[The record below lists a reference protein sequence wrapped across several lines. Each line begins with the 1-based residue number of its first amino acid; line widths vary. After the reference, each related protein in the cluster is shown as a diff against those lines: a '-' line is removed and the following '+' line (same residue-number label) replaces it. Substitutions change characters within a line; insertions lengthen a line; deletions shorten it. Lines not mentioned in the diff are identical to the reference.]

1 MNRTI
6 PVTSRV
12 VLIIVALAVL
22 PGTARGE
29 TTDIDG
35 GALTFEDAGRFDSPF
50 KAVDPASR
58 LPERVVDPS
67 SVRPYLVPEHIR
79 SVRGASPGSG
89 SEMLKQLEPEL
100 RDNALIDLEL
110 FGDPDQVHL
119 LQAAN
124 VEELW
129 NAGSHREAVESL
141 DELEA
146 SGSIFAV
153 GLSWKRPIV
162 VDTKMV
168 YPDVRIGSRTDGAD
182 AALDFDAE
190 TGNIFAMI
198 VWNVGWSMNISTD
211 GGASWAETYYYS
223 GYQTIADMT
232 VSGDFAWV
240 GYSADADAYHSS
252 RFRRFDVATGLHDDV
267 YSFQIVA
274 DEAPN
279 TMVEIAVVGN
289 APDLDNRIYIAYLLD
304 EDNSIHFWWAYIEGL
319 SFHEISPAVTDAASS
334 LDLCWNPATSS
345 GYRRW
350 ISYLSTGGSVRIWR
364 SSGDA
369 WNPEVSWTYTGT
381 TERTAISAYAD
392 NVYCAFEC
400 ETDPDKYG
408 ACYLSS
414 SDAGVT
420 SWVHDDAYWPT
431 GTEVSGYSPDIT
443 VRSGVGRALVFSSE
457 TGFLDDVYY
466 TTRRGWTAG
475 TWSDPV
481 WYNNYDHVS
490 GEATYIEWLGAS
502 CVSTFGMLYF
512 DGTGDH
518 SPYFDLMTPRGYFC
532 DGFEGGSTGGW
543 SSVLP

>member
-1 MNRTI
+1 MNRSI
-6 PVTSRV
+6 PAASRV

-22 PGTARGE
+22 PGTARGAA
-29 TTDIDG
+29 TAIDG
-35 GALTFEDAGRFDSPF
+35 GALAPEDAGRIGSSLE
-50 KAVDPASR
+50 AVDPASR
-58 LPERVVDPS
+58 PPERVVDPPM
-67 SVRPYLVPEHIR
+67 VTPYLVPDHIR
-79 SVRGASPGSG
+79 SVRGVSPGSG

-100 RDNALIDLEL
+100 RANALIELEP
-110 FGDPDQVHL
+110 FGDLDQAHL
-119 LQAAN
+119 LQAAD
-124 VEELW
+124 VENLW
-129 NAGSHREAVESL
+129 NAGRHREAVERL

-146 SGSIFAV
+146 SGSIVAV

-162 VDTKMV
+162 IDTKMV
-168 YPDVRIGSRTDGAD
+168 YPDVRIGSRTGGAA

-198 VWNVGWSMNISTD
+198 VWSVGWSMNISTD

-223 GYQTIADMT
+223 VFQTIADMT

-240 GYSADADAYHSS
+240 GYSADGDAYQSS

-289 APDLDNRIYIAYLLD
+289 APDYNDRIYMAYLLD
-304 EDNSIHFWWAYIEGL
+304 EDHTIHFWWATLAGT
-319 SFHEISPAVTDAASS
+319 SFAEVSPAVADAASS
-334 LDLCWNPATSS
+334 LDLCWNSATSS

-369 WNPEVSWTYTGT
+369 WNPEVSWTFTGVGA
-381 TERTAISAYAD
+381 RTAISAYAD

-400 ETDPDKYG
+400 ESDPGMYG
-408 ACYLSS
+408 ACYLTSA
-414 SDAGVT
+414 DAGVT
-420 SWVHDDAYWPT
+420 SWLYDDAYWPT

-457 TGFLDDVYY
+457 TGALDDVYY

-475 TWSDPV
+475 PWSDPA
-481 WYNNYDHVS
+481 WYNTYDHVS

-512 DGTGDH
+512 DGVGDH

-532 DGFEGGSTGGW
+532 DGFEGGSYGGW